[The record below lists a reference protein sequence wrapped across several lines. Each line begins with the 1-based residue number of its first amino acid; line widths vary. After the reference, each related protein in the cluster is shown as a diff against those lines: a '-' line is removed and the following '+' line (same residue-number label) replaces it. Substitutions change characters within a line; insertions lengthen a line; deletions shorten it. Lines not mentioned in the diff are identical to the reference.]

1 MTLCFSITAL
11 IQIAEAKDYGVFG
24 EVFDIAE
31 LDLIDQI
38 KERLQN
44 LERNG
49 TLKDIQQ
56 EIQREVVKN
65 VKTPKPLM
73 NIRNTEH
80 PRTFEFDPT
89 IELTVDLKDHKGKVF
104 AKKGTKYNPLE
115 MISFRKPL
123 LFIDGDDANQV
134 KWAMLKMDKFKLDFS
149 RNSSLSGNLR
159 VEAVLESSCTHTY
172 TPVLRSSSPVNSSK
186 IVGFERSLLSKIILV
201 KGSPLELQEK
211 LGIPVYFDQ
220 YGTLTK
226 RIGIKQVPAIVW
238 QEVGR
243 KVLTVSEETAKH
255 LENDE
260 GVK

>member
-11 IQIAEAKDYGVFG
+11 IQIAEAKNYGVLG

-31 LDLIDQI
+31 TDLIDQI

-134 KWAMLKMDKFKLDFS
+134 KWAITKMDKFK
-149 RNSSLSGNLR
+149 
-159 VEAVLESSCTHTY
+159 
-172 TPVLRSSSPVNSSK
+172 
-186 IVGFERSLLSKIILV
+186 LSKIILV

-211 LGIPVYFDQ
+211 LGIPIYFDQ

-226 RIGIKQVPAIVW
+226 RIGIKQVPAIVL
-238 QEVGR
+238 QDAGR
-243 KVLTVSEETAKH
+243 KVLTVSEETVKH

-260 GVK
+260 SVK

>member
-104 AKKGTKYNPLE
+104 AKKGTKYNPLDI
-115 MISFRKPL
+115 ISFKKPL
-123 LFIDGDDANQV
+123 IFIDGDDANQV
-134 KWAMLKMDKFKLDFS
+134 KWAITKMDKFKL
-149 RNSSLSGNLR
+149 
-159 VEAVLESSCTHTY
+159 
-172 TPVLRSSSPVNSSK
+172 SK
-186 IVGFERSLLSKIILV
+186 ITLV

-211 LGIPVYFDQ
+211 LGIPIYFDQ

-226 RIGIKQVPAIVW
+226 RIGIKQVPAIVM
-238 QEVGR
+238 QENGR
-243 KVLTVSEETAKH
+243 KVLTVNEELVA
-255 LENDE
+255 EDDGIGGRND
-260 GVK
+260 

>member
-104 AKKGTKYNPLE
+104 AKKGTKYNPLD

-134 KWAMLKMDKFKLDFS
+134 KWAITKMDKFKL
-149 RNSSLSGNLR
+149 
-159 VEAVLESSCTHTY
+159 
-172 TPVLRSSSPVNSSK
+172 SK
-186 IVGFERSLLSKIILV
+186 ITLV

-211 LGIPVYFDQ
+211 LGIPIYFDQ

-226 RIGIKQVPAIVW
+226 RIGIKQVPAIVL
-238 QEVGR
+238 QDDGK
-243 KVLTVSEETAKH
+243 KVLTVKEESIEGDNEEGW
-255 LENDE
+255 END
-260 GVK
+260 